1 MLNGRYTDLCSW
13 LGFLGW
19 CLTMSSL
26 WLLPAYAI
34 YKYNITEVII
44 IIYYLLSLLMAAP
57 CLGHF
62 QVQHYFSLSLISK
75 SSAILISSLFSQLDL
90 AKRRA
95 FYRKKSI
102 TNRDIRSGDFWRETA
117 EDHTTR
123 GDVAH
128 LNLQG
133 HKACHA
139 SGKRPVNRTKTKII
153 ITATGEPHN
162 KKQDQLQEQRRLL
175 HHHRNRPVGVRKAKK
190 AQTIKNPKSWS
201 NHSRTTASIQGPNAI
216 LFIKNGKI

>member
-1 MLNGRYTDLCSW
+1 MLLNRNVKWKIHWSLQLAWIPWLVLDDVLLVAAPCLCH
-13 LGFLGW
+13 LQVQHHRG
-19 CLTMSSL
+19 
-26 WLLPAYAI
+26 
-34 YKYNITEVII
+34 NH
-44 IIYYLLSLLMAAP
+44 YYSSLLMAAP
-57 CLGHF
+57 SLRHF

-95 FYRKKSI
+95 FYWRKSF

-139 SGKRPVNRTKTKII
+139 SGKRPVKYKTDQ
-153 ITATGEPHN
+153 
-162 KKQDQLQEQRRLL
+162 KQQQES
-175 HHHRNRPVGVRKAKK
+175 H
-190 AQTIKNPKSWS
+190 TIKNKINYKNSAAFS
-201 NHSRTTASIQGPNAI
+201 NTTATD
-216 LFIKNGKI
+216 L